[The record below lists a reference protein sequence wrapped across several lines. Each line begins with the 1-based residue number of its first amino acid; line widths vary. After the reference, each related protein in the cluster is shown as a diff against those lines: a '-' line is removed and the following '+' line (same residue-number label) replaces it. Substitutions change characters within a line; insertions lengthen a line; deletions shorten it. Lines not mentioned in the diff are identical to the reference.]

1 MIPAVS
7 PFLLL
12 KSKCLGHGSPKMHGK
27 ILQSVDPEQWLIAND
42 LLNYLQLYLLYS
54 LIATNINIR
63 LHIYIYI
70 LLWISKNWIY
80 DPQLYEVHPILSPWY
95 PNSWWN
101 LPWFPTQNNRDPCA
115 WSQSVP
121 SAVESLADKAS
132 YSIMNNNNSNVKN
145 SITITTIYNN
155 T

>member
-63 LHIYIYI
+63 LHIYIYYCESPRI
-70 LLWISKNWIY
+70 GYMIPNYMKYIPFY
-80 DPQLYEVHPILSPWY
+80 PHDIPILGEISHDSRPRTTVIRAPGPNPCHRLSNPW
-95 PNSWWN
+95 
-101 LPWFPTQNNRDPCA
+101 LIKLVT
-115 WSQSVP
+115 V
-121 SAVESLADKAS
+121 
-132 YSIMNNNNSNVKN
+132 
-145 SITITTIYNN
+145 
-155 T
+155 